1 MAVCII
7 SGLVCATVLAL
18 IVMPV
23 FYAIFFGVRE
33 TAVAVPR
40 AQPMRQ
46 SVEVKEP

>member
-1 MAVCII
+1 MCII